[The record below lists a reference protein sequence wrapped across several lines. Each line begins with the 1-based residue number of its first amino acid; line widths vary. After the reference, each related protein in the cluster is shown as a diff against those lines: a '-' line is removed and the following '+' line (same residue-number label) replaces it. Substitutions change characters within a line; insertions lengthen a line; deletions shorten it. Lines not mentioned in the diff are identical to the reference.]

1 MKGRF
6 IHAVAG
12 EMRGILG
19 PQPVN
24 VSREKGGDFYAG
36 DISQHHPGIIFI
48 AVRHPDTGFFGLLV
62 DRHGMWRLV
71 FEQREKRVDTCRP
84 GSNYRNFLHRDLPVL
99 LYRLH
104 GK

>member
-1 MKGRF
+1 MKGCF
-6 IHAVAG
+6 IHTVAG
-12 EMRGILG
+12 EVPSILS

-24 VSREKGGDFYAG
+24 ISREKGRYFYAG
-36 DISQHHPGIIFI
+36 DIRQHHPGIIFV

-62 DRHGMWRLV
+62 DRYGKWRLM
-71 FEQREKRVDTCRP
+71 FEQREKRVDTRRP